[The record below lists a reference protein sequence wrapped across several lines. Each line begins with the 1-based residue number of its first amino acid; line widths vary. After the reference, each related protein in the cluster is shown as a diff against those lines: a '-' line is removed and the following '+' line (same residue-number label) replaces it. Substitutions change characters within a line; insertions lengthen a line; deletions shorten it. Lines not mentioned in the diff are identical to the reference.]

1 MAARLRC
8 AAVMTAAT
16 ARPRML
22 VVDDERVITFALHT
36 YFTQQGF
43 EVHTASELEEALA
56 LLSVHP
62 YDILIADLRLTG
74 TNAEEGLDVIRLARE
89 RSSDVCI
96 VLLTAYRTREVEARA
111 MDFGVDALLQKP
123 KPLPE
128 LAQTVFALIG
138 GGAGQ

>member
-1 MAARLRC
+1 
-8 AAVMTAAT
+8 MTVAT
-16 ARPRML
+16 ARPKML
-22 VVDDERVITFALHT
+22 VVDDERVITFALHH

-43 EVHTASELEEALA
+43 EVHAASELEEALA
-56 LLSVHP
+56 LLAVHS

-74 TNAEEGLDVIRLARE
+74 TGAEEGLEVMRLARE

-96 VLLTAYRTREVEARA
+96 ILLTASRTRAVDSRA
-111 MDFGVDALLQKP
+111 MEFGVDALLQKP

-138 GGAGQ
+138 GGLAP